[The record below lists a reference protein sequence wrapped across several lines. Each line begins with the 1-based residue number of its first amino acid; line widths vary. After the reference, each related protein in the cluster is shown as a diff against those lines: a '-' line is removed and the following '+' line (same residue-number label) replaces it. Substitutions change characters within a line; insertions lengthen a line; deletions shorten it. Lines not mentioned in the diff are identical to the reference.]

1 MNPMTKSALTVALF
15 AGLAASCCTPSL
27 RAQTSN
33 AWDFTYTGSIV
44 TWTVPISGYYDVT
57 AYGAQ
62 GGGVSTQTLNS
73 PPIYLP
79 GGRGAA
85 IGGRFLFNQGEV
97 LSILAG
103 GTGGYGAGGGGGT
116 FVVGSSTTPLVV
128 AGGGGGVSPFGSLW
142 PSASITTSGSDATYV
157 SANKQGSGGTNG
169 GGGTVGSESAET
181 GGAGGGG
188 FFGDGQ
194 SHYGSAPSWAASN
207 MYSAGGS
214 SFLSGGAGGSGGYF
228 YLRVGGISVNLFG
241 GSINSDSAW
250 TNTAVYAVNGGF
262 GGGGQAQR
270 GGGGGGGYSGG
281 GGGAGGFIGKSGG
294 GGGSFLAT
302 TASNAVMQVFHTGNG
317 RVSISQAAVSLLVGE
332 SVTIS
337 TGSAT
342 YSNIVLGSTA
352 GDSNESFSV
361 VNAGTIVD
369 SANYIL
375 VGQNGSNNAMTVSG
389 GASVAD
395 QAFTVVGLNATASG
409 NSLLVTGTGSTWS
422 SGGLVI
428 GDSGTGNSVSVE
440 AGAGVASAGSGVALG
455 YNVGSSGNSLV
466 ITGTGSTLTDTSDLV
481 VGFAGSGNSVV
492 VSNGGTLTNGQ
503 YTYGGVIGLNAG
515 STNNSVL
522 VTGSGSTWNNSGALT
537 IGSAGSGI
545 LTIADGGSVSAA
557 EVVIAAETSAVGT
570 LNFGSYGGGDTAGNF
585 LPSTISFGSGLG
597 TVNFNQM
604 NTIAATGFSGT
615 GSLNQRGT
623 GTTILTGSNSLAG
636 TTTVSAGR
644 LVVDG
649 QPSLGASSVTLTG
662 GTLALSGSFSD
673 FSLGLA
679 AGSMLITGTGSSWNR
694 TSDLSVGNASAGV
707 SVIVS
712 NGATVTGGAQVHLGP
727 NTWATNNSILVTGSG
742 SSWTNTATIL
752 VGATSSNNSLVVSDG
767 GQVTAPL
774 YVGRDAG
781 SNNNSVLVTGSG
793 SSLSTGLGNTTIIGY
808 SGQGTLTVANGGI
821 ATAPQGALQIGLV
834 PGSSGILNIGGFGAN
849 DTAGTVSAPGIAFGS
864 GSGTINFNQ
873 ADTATL
879 SAVISGTGSV
889 NQFGSGTTILTG
901 QNTFAGTTTVT
912 AGTLLANSGSA
923 LGTSTVVVTDGG
935 TLGGSGGIA
944 GATTIASGGALI
956 PGADGVGSLNFIGGL
971 TLAAGSMTSFQIHS
985 TSDFTSISLT
995 GQSVTYGGSLLFNLI
1010 DFSPVAGDQFR
1021 VFNMTGGALESGTF
1035 SSVVVG
1041 SSSLLGTGNLWSG
1054 SNAGVT
1060 YEFDGVTG
1068 ILSVQTVPEPATS
1081 ALMAVAALAG
1091 VQLVRRQRRRHAA

>member
-1 MNPMTKSALTVALF
+1 MSKSALPLAVVIGVAVF
-15 AGLAASCCTPSL
+15 CCTPSL

-62 GGGVSTQTLNS
+62 GGGFSTQTMNS
-73 PPIYLP
+73 PTIYVP

-85 IGGRFLFNQGEV
+85 VGGRFLLNQGEV

-103 GTGGYGAGGGGGT
+103 GTGGFFSGGGGGT
-116 FVVGSSTTPLVV
+116 FVAVSSTTPLVV
-128 AGGGGGVSPFGSLW
+128 AGGGGGTTEFGSYW

-169 GGGTVGSESAET
+169 GGGTVGSESSAK

-194 SHYGSAPSWAASN
+194 SHYGEAPSWATSN

-214 SFLSGGAGGSGGYF
+214 SFINGGAGGSGGY
-228 YLRVGGISVNLFG
+228 YYVYQGGTQLDPFG
-241 GSINSDSAW
+241 GLISDGSW
-250 TNTAVYAVNGGF
+250 TDITVYGVNGGF
-262 GGGGQAQR
+262 GGGGEAQH

-281 GGGAGGFIGKSGG
+281 GGGAGGLLGQSGG
-294 GGGSFLAT
+294 GGGSFLAPS
-302 TASNAVMQVFHTGNG
+302 ASNAVMHVFHTGNG

-375 VGQNGSNNAMTVSG
+375 VGQNGSNNTMTVSG

-395 QAFTVVGLNATASG
+395 QAFTVVGLNATAAD

-481 VGFAGSGNSVV
+481 VGFAGSDNSVV

-537 IGSAGSGI
+537 IGSAGSGV

-585 LPSTISFGSGLG
+585 LPSTISFGSGQG
-597 TVNFNQM
+597 VVNFNQV

-623 GTTILTGSNSLAG
+623 GTTVLTGSNSLAG

-649 QPSLGASSVTLTG
+649 QPSFGTSSIQLTG

-781 SNNNSVLVTGSG
+781 SINNSVLVTGSG
-793 SSLSTGLGNTTIIGY
+793 SSLSTGLGNTTVIGY

-821 ATAPQGALQIGLV
+821 ATAPQGSLQIALAA
-834 PGSSGILNIGGFGAN
+834 GSSGTLNIGGFGTN
-849 DTAGTVSAPGIAFGS
+849 DTAGTISAPGIAFGS
-864 GSGTINFNQ
+864 GTGTINFNQ
-873 ADTATL
+873 TNATTI
-879 SAVISGTGSV
+879 SAVISGNGTV
-889 NQFGSGTTILTG
+889 NQLGSGTTTLSGNNSYTG
-901 QNTFAGTTTVT
+901 ATTV
-912 AGTLLANSGSA
+912 ASGTLLVGGEISLSDVSVLSGAAIGGS
-923 LGTSTVVVTDGG
+923 G
-935 TLGGSGGIA
+935 TLGGSL
-944 GATTIASGGALI
+944 S
-956 PGADGVGSLNFIGGL
+956 
-971 TLAAGSMTSFQIHS
+971 LAAGAQFV
-985 TSDFTSISLT
+985 FSLT
-995 GQSVTYGGSLLFNLI
+995 GALTVDGGSVTFGGFGIDDLVGLNSTVANGAYTIIDGAAAIDFAGLANLGEENAFDLGGGKQAYFSTGSL
-1010 DFSPVAGDQFR
+1010 
-1021 VFNMTGGALESGTF
+1021 
-1035 SSVVVG
+1035 VVNV
-1041 SSSLLGTGNLWSG
+1041 
-1054 SNAGVT
+1054 
-1060 YEFDGVTG
+1060 
-1068 ILSVQTVPEPATS
+1068 VPEPSTY
-1081 ALMAVAALAG
+1081 ALLALGAIGIFVAL
-1091 VQLVRRQRRRHAA
+1091 RRRRLL

>member
-1 MNPMTKSALTVALF
+1 
-15 AGLAASCCTPSL
+15 
-27 RAQTSN
+27 
-33 AWDFTYTGSIV
+33 
-44 TWTVPISGYYDVT
+44 
-57 AYGAQ
+57 
-62 GGGVSTQTLNS
+62 
-73 PPIYLP
+73 
-79 GGRGAA
+79 
-85 IGGRFLFNQGEV
+85 
-97 LSILAG
+97 
-103 GTGGYGAGGGGGT
+103 
-116 FVVGSSTTPLVV
+116 
-128 AGGGGGVSPFGSLW
+128 
-142 PSASITTSGSDATYV
+142 
-157 SANKQGSGGTNG
+157 
-169 GGGTVGSESAET
+169 
-181 GGAGGGG
+181 
-188 FFGDGQ
+188 
-194 SHYGSAPSWAASN
+194 
-207 MYSAGGS
+207 
-214 SFLSGGAGGSGGYF
+214 
-228 YLRVGGISVNLFG
+228 
-241 GSINSDSAW
+241 
-250 TNTAVYAVNGGF
+250 
-262 GGGGQAQR
+262 
-270 GGGGGGGYSGG
+270 
-281 GGGAGGFIGKSGG
+281 
-294 GGGSFLAT
+294 
-302 TASNAVMQVFHTGNG
+302 
-317 RVSISQAAVSLLVGE
+317 
-332 SVTIS
+332 
-337 TGSAT
+337 
-342 YSNIVLGSTA
+342 
-352 GDSNESFSV
+352 
-361 VNAGTIVD
+361 
-369 SANYIL
+369 
-375 VGQNGSNNAMTVSG
+375 
-389 GASVAD
+389 
-395 QAFTVVGLNATASG
+395 
-409 NSLLVTGTGSTWS
+409 
-422 SGGLVI
+422 VI

-440 AGAGVASAGSGVALG
+440 AGAGVASAGSGVVLG

-481 VGFAGSGNSVV
+481 VGFAGGGNSVV
-492 VSNGGTLTNGQ
+492 VSNGGTLTNSQ

-537 IGSAGSGI
+537 IGSAGSGV

-585 LPSTISFGSGLG
+585 LPSTISFGSGQG
-597 TVNFNQM
+597 VVNFNQI

-623 GTTILTGSNSLAG
+623 GTTVLTGSTSLAG
-636 TTTVSAGR
+636 TTAVSAGR

-694 TSDLSVGNASAGV
+694 TSELSVGNASAGV

-808 SGQGTLTVANGGI
+808 AGQGTLTVANGGI
-821 ATAPQGALQIGLV
+821 ATSPQGALQIALV

-849 DTAGTVSAPGIAFGS
+849 NTAGTISAPGIAFGS

-873 ADTATL
+873 TDTATL

-889 NQFGSGTTILTG
+889 NQFGGGTTILTG

-912 AGTLLANSGSA
+912 AGTLLANSISA
-923 LGTSTVVVTDGG
+923 LGTSTVVVTNGG
-935 TLGGSGGIA
+935 TLGGSGGID

-971 TLAAGSMTSFQIHS
+971 TLAAGSTTSFQIHS
-985 TSDFTSISLT
+985 TSDFTSISLS

-1010 DFSPVAGDQFR
+1010 DFSPAVGDQFR
-1021 VFNMTGGALESGTF
+1021 VFDMTGGASESGTF

-1068 ILSVQTVPEPATS
+1068 ILSVQTVPEPSTW
-1081 ALMAVAALAG
+1081 LMAVAGLAG
-1091 VQLVRRQRRRHAA
+1091 LRGLCRQSRRQRA

>member
-1 MNPMTKSALTVALF
+1 MSKSALPLAVVMGVAVF
-15 AGLAASCCTPSL
+15 CCTPSL

-44 TWTVPISGYYDVT
+44 NWTVPISGYYDVT

-62 GGGVSTQTLNS
+62 GGGFSAQTMNS
-73 PPIYLP
+73 PTIYVP

-85 IGGRFLFNQGEV
+85 VGGRFLLNQGEV

-103 GTGGYGAGGGGGT
+103 GTGGFFSGGGGGT
-116 FVVGSSTTPLVV
+116 FVAVSSTTPLVV
-128 AGGGGGVSPFGSLW
+128 AGGGGGTTEFGSYW

-169 GGGTVGSESAET
+169 GGGTVGSESSAK

-194 SHYGSAPSWAASN
+194 SHYGEAPSWATSN

-214 SFLSGGAGGSGGYF
+214 SFINGGAGGSGGY
-228 YLRVGGISVNLFG
+228 YYVYQGGIQLDPFG
-241 GSINSDSAW
+241 GLIPGGSW
-250 TNTAVYAVNGGF
+250 TNVTVYGVNGGF
-262 GGGGQAQR
+262 GGGGEAQH

-281 GGGAGGFIGKSGG
+281 GGGAGGLLGQSGG

-302 TASNAVMQVFHTGNG
+302 SASNAVMHVFHTGNG

-352 GDSNESFSV
+352 GNSNESFSV

-537 IGSAGSGI
+537 IGSAGSGV

-597 TVNFNQM
+597 TVNFNQI

-623 GTTILTGSNSLAG
+623 GTTVLTGSNSLAG

-649 QPSLGASSVTLTG
+649 QPSLGASSIQLVG

-694 TSDLSVGNASAGV
+694 TSDLSVGNASEGA
-707 SVIVS
+707 SVVVS

-821 ATAPQGALQIGLV
+821 ATAPQGALQIALV

-849 DTAGTVSAPGIAFGS
+849 DTAGTISAPGIAFGS

-873 ADTATL
+873 TDTATL

-901 QNTFAGTTTVT
+901 QNTFAGTTNVT
-912 AGTLLANSGSA
+912 AGTLLANSSSA

-935 TLGGSGGIA
+935 TLGGSGGID
-944 GATTIASGGALI
+944 GATTIGSGAALVPGAGGIGAL
-956 PGADGVGSLNFIGGL
+956 SFMGGL
-971 TLAAGSMTSFQIHS
+971 TLAAGSTTSFQIHS

-1021 VFNMTGGALESGTF
+1021 VFDMTGGASESGTF
-1035 SSVVVG
+1035 SSVVVE

-1068 ILSVQTVPEPATS
+1068 ILSVQAVPEPATS

-1091 VQLVRRQRRRHAA
+1091 VQLLRRQNRRHAA